1 MIVSD
6 YPIACDITG
15 ALSEFVSRIDASLLS
30 SKTRENLMLFLLD
43 YVAAAHAGYRVGG
56 RANRAL
62 RSIAL
67 EGGPSGRAHVFFSEC
82 PAPSLPAA
90 FVNAFCA
97 HGADMDDGN
106 KLAAGH
112 IGAHVISALM
122 ALAEDRGSSFGDF
135 YSAMAAGYEVFCRL
149 SAACMPY
156 MVDRGFHSTG
166 TAGTLAS
173 AAACARLLG
182 LGAEGVADAI
192 SLSATQSSGLLLAG
206 ETRQDMKALNPANAA
221 RAGALSALLAERGV
235 RGPFNPLESCKGWLH
250 AMTPKVDLDRL
261 LGGLGER
268 SCIDECYLKPY
279 PSCRHTHSAI
289 EAAIAIGREIP
300 PEAVNSV
307 EIVTYGHAIDLAG
320 LIELPSTVGEA
331 KFSIK
336 YAVAV
341 ALERGRFSLEDLSPD
356 GIDDA
361 VKRLVAKERLVR
373 DDGYERPERGV
384 RGARVSVETAGGE
397 VIGEEVLAPK
407 GEPENPFSRQDVV
420 DKLRSC
426 FSDASGNPDP
436 AGAEEFFD
444 WYVPIMSDL
453 DRGFVFPQKG
463 AAL

>member
-6 YPIACDITG
+6 YPIARDITG
-15 ALSEFVSRIDASLLS
+15 TLSEFVSKIDASLLPS
-30 SKTRENLMLFLLD
+30 GTRDNLMLFFLD
-43 YVAAAHAGYRVGG
+43 YVAAVHAGYRVGG
-56 RANRAL
+56 SANEVL
-62 RSIAL
+62 RSVEL
-67 EGGPSGRAHVFFSEC
+67 EGGSSGKAHVFFAES
-82 PAPSLPAA
+82 PAPPLSAA

-106 KLAAGH
+106 RLAAGH

-122 ALAEDRGSSFGDF
+122 ALAESRGSCFSEF
-135 YSAMAAGYEVFCRL
+135 YSAMAAGYEAFCRL

-166 TAGTLAS
+166 TVGALAS

-182 LGAEGVADAI
+182 LGSENVANAI

-206 ETRQDMKALNPANAA
+206 ETRQDMKGLNPANAA
-221 RAGALSALLAERGV
+221 RVGILSALLAERGV
-235 RGPFNPLESCKGWLH
+235 RGPLNPLESSKGWLH
-250 AMTPKVDLDRL
+250 AMTPRVDLDRL

-268 SCIDECYLKPY
+268 FCIDESYLKPY

-289 EAAIAIGREIP
+289 EAAIAIGREVP
-300 PEAVNSV
+300 LEAVGSV

-341 ALERGRFSLEDLSPD
+341 ALKRGRFALEDLSPD
-356 GIDDA
+356 RIDDGI
-361 VKRLVAKERLVR
+361 RWLVARERLER
-373 DDGYERPERGV
+373 DDEYEHPECGV
-384 RGARVSVETAGGE
+384 RGARVTVVTIDGDAVSK
-397 VIGEEVLAPK
+397 EVLAPK
-407 GEPENPFSRQDVV
+407 GEPENPFSLQDVR

-426 FSDASGNPDP
+426 FSDADGNPDP
-436 AGAEEFFD
+436 AGAEEFLD
-444 WYVPIMSDL
+444 WYVPMMSDP
-453 DRGFVFPQKG
+453 DREFVFPQKG
-463 AAL
+463 AVR